1 MKFFISSLLF
11 ALMMNLPPVYGQE
24 NYSLLTQAQQAFAEE
39 KFSETVA
46 LLQQEEITAQS
57 YESLLLLGDARQK
70 NEEYTLAI
78 EAYNRAEELNN
89 SDAEL
94 YINRASAKIWSD
106 QYNAAFKDLTNATA
120 LAGEN
125 YRTEYYMGVANYYK
139 FSLKNAIKA
148 LDRCVELNPTY
159 APAYYLR
166 AACLGELGK
175 YRTAIED
182 YSKAYNLDSTLTIAL
197 FNIAVTKYQDR
208 DYSGAQSDLTQLLQS
223 DLENQAEIYY
233 YRAECSYLLKDKQ
246 AACFDYSEAM
256 KRGDALATEIYDKF
270 CLKGEQRKSLP
281 KRNTQSIS
289 L

>member
-1 MKFFISSLLF
+1 MKYFISSLLLTLF
-11 ALMMNLPPVYGQE
+11 MNLAPIFGQDE
-24 NYSLLTQAQQAFAEE
+24 NSLLSQAQQAYAEE
-39 KFSETVA
+39 KFSEAVA
-46 LLQQEEITAQS
+46 LLQQKENTTQS
-57 YESLLLLGDARQK
+57 YEALLLLGDARQK
-70 NEEYTLAI
+70 NEEYALAI
-78 EAYNRAEELNN
+78 EAYNRAEEFNN

-94 YINRASAKIWSD
+94 YINRASAKIWSE

-125 YRTEYYMGVANYYK
+125 YRTEYYLGVANYYK

-148 LDRCVELNPTY
+148 LDRCVELNPEY